1 MQTQRMI
8 LWIVF
13 SMSLLFL
20 WDSWQR
26 HQGHPSLFGGATPQA
41 TAPAAS
47 GNGKPRT
54 DASIPPAG
62 TATAEV
68 PGAAPAA
75 QAEIGR
81 AHV

>member
-20 WDSWQR
+20 WDAWQK
-26 HQGHPSLFGGATPQA
+26 HQGHPSLFGGSAPQV

-47 GNGKPRT
+47 GDGEPRT
-54 DASIPPAG
+54 DASIPPSSVA
-62 TATAEV
+62 V
-68 PGAAPAA
+68 PGAERPPAA
-75 QAEIGR
+75 ALSLI
-81 AHV
+81 HI